1 MIAVQKHLKVSCYII
16 CLHVEASDRLIKER
30 EESFSNSSDVVQVI
44 RRYNGVLVG
53 LNTVKDDLF
62 K

>member
-1 MIAVQKHLKVSCYII
+1 MI
-16 CLHVEASDRLIKER
+16 CLHVEASDRLIKES
-30 EESFSNSSDVVQVI
+30 EESLSNSSDVVQVI
-44 RRYNGVLVG
+44 CRYNGVLVG